1 MNTPAAP
8 KPVKPIGAYSP
19 VRIIPIGTTKLVF
32 ISGLTSGGDAPYD
45 MGAQAEIVFARMNA
59 LLAEAGGD
67 LSHLVK
73 ITTFL
78 TDMRQYAAYNAVR
91 NRIFGALG
99 TPPPTSATVGTTQLV
114 SPDAMIE
121 IEGVA
126 VIADPPPGG

>member
-1 MNTPAAP
+1 MSTDAAP

-32 ISGLTSGGDAPYD
+32 ISGLTSGGEAPYD
-45 MGAQAEIVFARMNA
+45 MAGQAEVIFARMNM
-59 LLAEAGGD
+59 LLAEAGGN
-67 LSHLVK
+67 LGHLVK

-78 TDMRQYAAYNAVR
+78 TDMRQYPAYNTVR
-91 NRIFGALG
+91 NRVFGAVG
-99 TPPPTSATVGTTQLV
+99 APPTSATVGTTQLV

-126 VIADPPPGG
+126 VIPGAS

>member
-1 MNTPAAP
+1 MSTPITA
-8 KPVKPIGAYSP
+8 KPVKSIGAYSP
-19 VRIIPIGTTKLVF
+19 IRIIPIGTTKLVF
-32 ISGLTSGGDAPYD
+32 ISGLTSGGEAPYD
-45 MGAQAEIVFARMNA
+45 MGAQAEIIFARMNA

-91 NRIFGALG
+91 NRIFGAVA
-99 TPPPTSATVGTTQLV
+99 TPPSSATVGTTQLV

-121 IEGVA
+121 VEGVA
-126 VIADPPPGG
+126 VIPGAQ

>member
-1 MNTPAAP
+1 MNATAP

-19 VRIIPIGTTKLVF
+19 LRVIPIGTTKLVF
-32 ISGLTSGGDAPYD
+32 ISGLTSSGEAPYD
-45 MGAQAEIVFARMNA
+45 MAGQAEVIFARMNA

-91 NRIFGALG
+91 NRVFGAVG
-99 TPPPTSATVGTTQLV
+99 APPTSATVGTTQLV

-126 VIADPPPGG
+126 VIPGA

>member
-1 MNTPAAP
+1 MSTPMAP

-19 VRIIPIGTTKLVF
+19 IRIIPIGTTKLVF
-32 ISGLTSGGDAPYD
+32 ISGLTSGGEAPYA
-45 MGAQAEIVFARMNA
+45 MTTQAEIIFARMNA

-91 NRIFGALG
+91 NRIFGAVA
-99 TPPPTSATVGTTQLV
+99 TPPTSATVGTTQLV
-114 SPDAMIE
+114 TPDAMIE
-121 IEGVA
+121 VEGVA
-126 VIADPPPGG
+126 VIPGAQ

>member
-1 MNTPAAP
+1 MSAPAAAN
-8 KPVKPIGAYSP
+8 PVKPVGAYAP
-19 VRIIPIGTTKLVF
+19 IRVIPIGTAKLVF
-32 ISGLTSGGDAPYD
+32 ISGITSGGAAPYD
-45 MGAQAEIVFARMNA
+45 MAGQAEIVFARMNA
-59 LLAEAGGD
+59 LLAEAGGN
-67 LSHLVK
+67 LGHLVK

-99 TPPPTSATVGTTQLV
+99 TLPTSATVGTTQLV

-126 VIADPPPGG
+126 VITDPSPDT

>member
-1 MNTPAAP
+1 MSAPAEP

-19 VRIIPIGTTKLVF
+19 LRIIPIGTTKLVF
-32 ISGLTSGGDAPYD
+32 ISGLTSSGEAPYD
-45 MGAQAEIVFARMNA
+45 MAGQAEVIFARMNA
-59 LLAEAGGD
+59 LLAEAGGN

-91 NRIFGALG
+91 NRVFGAVAS
-99 TPPPTSATVGTTQLV
+99 PPTSATVGTTQLV

-126 VIADPPPGG
+126 VVPGPT

>member
-1 MNTPAAP
+1 MSLAAP
-8 KPVKPIGAYSP
+8 KPVKPIGAYAP
-19 VRIIPIGTTKLVF
+19 LRIIPIGTTKLVF
-32 ISGLTSGGDAPYD
+32 ISGLTSGGEAPYD
-45 MGAQAEIVFARMNA
+45 MAGQAEVIFARMNA

-78 TDMRQYAAYNAVR
+78 TDMRQYAVYNAVR
-91 NRIFGALG
+91 NRVFGAVG
-99 TPPPTSATVGTTQLV
+99 APPTSATVGTTQLV

-126 VIADPPPGG
+126 VIPGP

>member
-1 MNTPAAP
+1 MNTPVAP

-19 VRIIPIGTTKLVF
+19 VRVIPIGTAKLVF

-45 MGAQAEIVFARMNA
+45 MARQAEIIFARMNA

-67 LSHLVK
+67 LGHLVK

-91 NRIFGALG
+91 NRIFGPFA
-99 TPPPTSATVGTTQLV
+99 TPPASATVGTTQLV
-114 SPDAMIE
+114 SADAMIE

-126 VIADPPPGG
+126 LIPGA